1 MGGKASSASK
11 NKYNAKTY
19 DRLSIVLRK
28 DSLTGKKAIQDA
40 ATAAGESVN
49 AYVIKALEARMS
61 APALALDLSSSDG
74 PTLAAITAAAQ
85 REGMSVN
92 EWILDAIRDKL

>member
-1 MGGKASSASK
+1 MAVSRAQREATARYEAKA
-11 NKYNAKTY
+11 Y
-19 DRLSIVLRK
+19 DKILIRLKRGRK
-28 DSLTGKKAIQDA
+28 AEIEERA
-40 ATAAGESVN
+40 ATAGESVN
-49 AYVIKALEARMS
+49 AYVIKAIESRMS